1 MPISP
6 ILDSNNVRAPFDT
19 GLRSRHFA
27 PERRTVRQLRLRN
40 PKLLL
45 QFRIVQTA
53 CKAASRHT
61 SKSQSS
67 HPPWEA
73 TADTAG
79 CTCGGKS
86 GRLLDTQEIFSFSH
100 VSYIT
105 YLLELKWL
113 STDRKGKTYTR
124 SELLNMCQM
133 RSLSIW
139 ITSWLMA

>member
-19 GLRSRHFA
+19 GFRSRHFA

-40 PKLLL
+40 PKLLV

-53 CKAASRHT
+53 SKAESRHT

-79 CTCGGKS
+79 CASADNAGRIRDVVAENPDVYWTLRKS
-86 GRLLDTQEIFSFSH
+86 S
-100 VSYIT
+100 
-105 YLLELKWL
+105 
-113 STDRKGKTYTR
+113 R
-124 SELLNMCQM
+124 SRM
-133 RSLSIW
+133 SL
-139 ITSWLMA
+139 T